1 MAKILVVD
9 DDAVNRDI
17 IKTRL
22 EAAGYEVA
30 EAANGEE
37 GVNLAQKL
45 PPDLI
50 ILDVMMPKVD
60 GLLACRILKSNEKTK
75 GIPIIMLTARSQQL
89 EELRGWESGADEY
102 LTKPCDHQHL
112 LEVVSQFL
120 SKMNKERL

>member
-9 DDAVNRDI
+9 DDVVNRDI

-60 GLLACRILKSNEKTK
+60 GLGVLQTLKDAGKKIPTIVMLSNLSHDEAVKEALALGAKDYVIKSEVN
-75 GIPIIMLTARSQQL
+75 PDQ
-89 EELRGWESGADEY
+89 
-102 LTKPCDHQHL
+102 L
-112 LEVVSQFL
+112 LEKIKKYL
-120 SKMNKERL
+120 D